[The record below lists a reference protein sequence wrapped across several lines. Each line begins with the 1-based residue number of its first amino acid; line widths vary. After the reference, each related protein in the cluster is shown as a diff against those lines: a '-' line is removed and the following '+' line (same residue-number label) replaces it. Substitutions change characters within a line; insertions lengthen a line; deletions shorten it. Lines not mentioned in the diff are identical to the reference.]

1 MPFSDL
7 PLHPL
12 ILQALELEGYAEP
25 TPVQAAA
32 LPPGLEGKDVLASAE
47 TGTGKTAAFLLPILQ
62 RLSGEKIPRPAGAPR
77 MLVLVPTRELARQ
90 VMIEARKLGTFLRLA
105 IVELVGG
112 MPYRD
117 QQRVLSK
124 TVDIVVA
131 TPGRLMDHVERGR
144 LFLDNVEVLV
154 LDEADRM
161 LDMGFRADVE
171 ALAGACRRQRQS
183 LLFTATLG
191 RGVETLAGK
200 LLKNPVRIAAESQAS
215 KPQIDQRLFHADDL
229 THKRKLLLH
238 FAAMPQ
244 LEKAIVFTATKRD
257 ADLLARELADA
268 GFAAAP
274 MHGDLAQDA
283 RHRTIEQ
290 LRKGELRL
298 IVATDVAARGLDLPD
313 LSHVINFDLP
323 RVPEDYVHRIG
334 RTGRAGASGI
344 ALSLAGRADREALA
358 RIEELLK
365 TTLKPHQIKGLE
377 AKKALAPLPA
387 GKPVQKA
394 GAKPGKPGQGKAG
407 PGKAG
412 QGKSGKPAPS
422 KNGPSSAKGKPA
434 TPARRPAKGSPSGG
448 SKPLSRKPSR

>member
-1 MPFSDL
+1 MPLPFADL

-12 ILQALELEGYAEP
+12 ILQALELEGYSEP

-62 RLSGEKIPRPAGAPR
+62 RLSGEKVPRPAGAPR

-161 LDMGFRADVE
+161 LDMGFRKDVE

-183 LLFTATLG
+183 LLFTAT
-191 RGVETLAGK
+191 
-200 LLKNPVRIAAESQAS
+200 
-215 KPQIDQRLFHADDL
+215 
-229 THKRKLLLH
+229 
-238 FAAMPQ
+238 PQ

-274 MHGDLAQDA
+274 MHGDLAQEA

-334 RTGRAGASGI
+334 RTGRAGASGV
-344 ALSLAGRADREALA
+344 AFSLAGRADREALA

-394 GAKPGKPGQGKAG
+394 GAKPGKPGQGKTG
-407 PGKAG
+407 PGKNA
-412 QGKSGKPAPS
+412 KAGKPSPP
-422 KNGPSSAKGKPA
+422 KNGAPVAKGKPA
-434 TPARRPAKGSPSGG
+434 TPARRPAKGGTPGG
-448 SKPLSRKPSR
+448 NKPLSRKPSR